1 MESRPT
7 LQHIAD
13 AASVGKSTVS
23 LALRNDPRLLEA
35 TRQRIQAI
43 AEELG
48 YKANP
53 TVAALMAQLRASR
66 TQKFQAT
73 LGLINAS
80 SERDKL
86 SEFQTFR
93 DWVSGCKHR
102 GTQLGYSLDE
112 FWLWEP
118 GIDAKRL
125 ATILNSRG
133 IRGLIVTGVLNDGLL
148 SAEFSPIWNQF
159 ACVVVGVRTTRPK
172 LHCASNDQY
181 ATSLDSFQEGIA
193 LGYQRPGLVIE
204 KKVDENLNGRFS
216 AGFLMGQLQLPTAN
230 RIPTCDFNREDPKSF
245 EKWFRKHQPDV
256 IITLHAELMKWLPAM
271 NFAVPEQVGLIHLDR
286 SVDMTDW
293 AGMNQ
298 NNDHVGVAALDMLV
312 GALHR
317 AEFGIPAFAKSM
329 MIESDWVPGATVS
342 RRS

>member
-13 AASVGKSTVS
+13 AAGVGKSTVS

-35 TRQRIQAI
+35 TRTRIQAI
-43 AEELG
+43 AESLG
-48 YKANP
+48 YRANP

-80 SERDKL
+80 IERDKL
-86 SEFQTFR
+86 AEFQTFR
-93 DWVSGCKHR
+93 DWVSGCTQR
-102 GTQLGYSLDE
+102 SGQLGYSLDE

-118 GIDAKRL
+118 GVDAKRL

-133 IRGLIVTGVLNDGLL
+133 IRGLIVTGVLEDGLL
-148 SAEFSPIWNQF
+148 PEKFSSIWTEF
-159 ACVVVGVRTTRPK
+159 ACVVVGLRTTRPK

-181 ATSLDSFQEGIA
+181 ATSIDSFREAMA

-204 KKVDENLNGRFS
+204 RKVDENLNGRFS
-216 AGFLMGQLQLPTAN
+216 AGFLMGQLQLPEID
-230 RIPTCDFNREDPKSF
+230 RIPPCDFNRNEPEAFKQ
-245 EKWFRKHQPDV
+245 WFRKHQPDV
-256 IITLHAELMKWLPAM
+256 IITLHAELIKWLPAM
-271 NFAVPEQVGLIHLDR
+271 KINVPDQVGLIHLDR
-286 SVDMTDW
+286 TVDMTDW

-317 AEFGIPAFAKSM
+317 AELGLPAFAKSM
-329 MIESDWVPGATVS
+329 MIESDWVPGATV
-342 RRS
+342 RRKQ

>member
-13 AASVGKSTVS
+13 AAGVGKSTVS

-43 AEELG
+43 AEKLG

-102 GTQLGYSLDE
+102 GSQLGYALDE

-125 ATILNSRG
+125 ANILNSRG

-148 SAEFSPIWNQF
+148 SAEFSPIWTQF

-181 ATSLDSFQEGIA
+181 ATSLDSFQEAIA

-204 KKVDENLNGRFS
+204 RKVDENLNGRFS
-216 AGFLMGQLQLPTAN
+216 AGFLMGQLQLSAAN

-245 EKWFRKHQPDV
+245 EEWFSKHQPDV
-256 IITLHAELMKWLPAM
+256 IITLHAELKAWLPKLKIT
-271 NFAVPEQVGLIHLDR
+271 VPEQVGLIHLDR
-286 SVDMTDW
+286 NVDMTDW

-317 AEFGIPAFAKSM
+317 AEFGIPSFAKSM

>member
-13 AASVGKSTVS
+13 AAGVGKSTVS
-23 LALRNDPRLLEA
+23 LALRNDPRLLEE
-35 TRQRIQAI
+35 TRQRIQVI
-43 AEELG
+43 AEKLG
-48 YKANP
+48 YRANP

-80 SERDKL
+80 GERDKL

-93 DWVSGCKHR
+93 DWVAGSTLR
-102 GTQLGYSLDE
+102 GNQLGYSLDE

-118 GIDAKRL
+118 DIDAKRL

-133 IRGLIVTGVLNDGLL
+133 IRGLIITGVLENGLL
-148 SAEFSPIWNQF
+148 PTAFSPIWTQF

-181 ATSLDSFQEGIA
+181 ATSLDSFNEAIS
-193 LGYQRPGLVIE
+193 LGYRRPGLVIE
-204 KKVDENLNGRFS
+204 RKVDENLNGRFS
-216 AGFLMGQLQLPTAN
+216 AGFFMGQLQLPKSE
-230 RIPTCDFNREDPKSF
+230 RIPSLDFNREAPEAF
-245 EKWFRKHQPDV
+245 ANWFREHQPDV
-256 IITLHAELMKWLPAM
+256 IITLHAELKDWLSATKVD
-271 NFAVPEQVGLIHLDR
+271 VPGEVGLIHLDR
-286 SVDMTDW
+286 TADLPEW

-298 NNDHVGVAALDMLV
+298 NNEHVGVAALDMLV

-317 AEFGIPAFAKSM
+317 SEFGIPSFAKSM
-329 MIESDWVPGATVS
+329 MIESDWVPGATIRGKS
-342 RRS
+342 

>member
-13 AASVGKSTVS
+13 AAGVGKSTVS
-23 LALRNDPRLLEA
+23 LALRNDPRLLEE
-35 TRQRIQAI
+35 TRQKIQAI
-43 AEELG
+43 AEKLG
-48 YKANP
+48 YRANP

-93 DWVSGCKHR
+93 DWVSGCNRR
-102 GTQLGYSLDE
+102 GSQLGYSLDE

-125 ATILNSRG
+125 AIILNSRG
-133 IRGLIVTGVLNDGLL
+133 IRGLIVTGVLDDGLL
-148 SAEFSPIWNQF
+148 PAEFSPIWTQF

-181 ATSLDSFQEGIA
+181 ATSLDSFQEAIS
-193 LGYQRPGLVIE
+193 LGYRRPGLVIE
-204 KKVDENLNGRFS
+204 RKVDENLNGRFS
-216 AGFLMGQLQLPTAN
+216 AGFLMGQLQLPVAA
-230 RIPTCDFNREDPKSF
+230 RIPPCDFNREDPKSF
-245 EKWFRKHQPDV
+245 GQWFRKQRPDV
-256 IITLHAELMKWLPAM
+256 IITLHAELKTWLPEM
-271 NFAVPEQVGLIHLDR
+271 GFEVPGNVGLIHLDR
-286 SVDMTDW
+286 TVDMTDW

-317 AEFGIPAFAKSM
+317 AELGIPTFAKSM
-329 MIESDWVPGATVS
+329 MIESDWVPGDTVS
-342 RRS
+342 RKA